1 MKIYLIRHGDPDYE
15 NDTLTERGHREADA
29 LVAYLKNEGIHQV
42 VSSPMGRARDTCRYT
57 AESLG
62 LDVTVEPWMAELS
75 LRADTE
81 VRRSAWDIP
90 GHSIRNSEYLRDT
103 AAFERVPSL
112 PEQRVREILEE
123 LRRSS
128 DKFLATL
135 GYVRD
140 GGVYRIE
147 KRNDRKIAVF
157 AHGGFGLSW
166 LSVLLEIP
174 LPLMWSGFFLH
185 TSSVSQILFDER
197 SSDLAT
203 PRCLMISALPHLF
216 AASLEPGKAGVQANY
231 T

>member
-1 MKIYLIRHGDPDYE
+1 MKIYLIRHGDPDYA

-29 LVAYLKNEGIHQV
+29 LVAYLRSENIDQV
-42 VSSPMGRARDTCRYT
+42 VSSPMGRARDTARYT

-62 LDVTVEPWMAELS
+62 LEVTVEPWMAELS

-90 GHSIRNSEYLRDT
+90 GHSIRNPEYLRESG
-103 AAFERVPSL
+103 AFELIPSL
-112 PEQRVREILEE
+112 PEPRVREIMEE
-123 LRRSS
+123 LRRNS
-128 DKFLATL
+128 DRFLASL

-147 KRNDRKIAVF
+147 EQSDRRIAVF

-166 LSVLLEIP
+166 LSLLLEIP
-174 LPLMWSGFFLH
+174 TPLMWSGFFLH
-185 TSSVSQILFDER
+185 TSSVTQILFDER